1 MKERKG
7 IRWMVCAG
15 VFSVLFLG
23 NCYAAWAKT
32 TLKALEHPRVHS
44 ERITLGAIAEIA
56 GDDQQLIEQLKA
68 IELGKAPDP
77 GKMREMSAYY
87 IEMKIRHSDIDS
99 AALAIDLPE
108 KIEVMRGATTITPQK
123 IEDIVKGFIRTKMR
137 WDPKAVSIKITPVK
151 EITLAEGK
159 ITYEVTP
166 RKKEEYLGTTNLSV
180 AFLVDGRLEKKAW
193 VTAEIE
199 VSQEV
204 VVSNRPLKRND
215 VIAEG
220 DVRLEKMNL
229 AELSSGVI
237 TDPREVIGKRTKR
250 VVEAGT
256 PLRLNFLEMP
266 PLVKRGDLVTIVAE
280 SEVLKITTQGVVT
293 ESGCKGDMVRVIN
306 TSSRKELYA
315 TVRDSRTVA
324 IDF

>member
-1 MKERKG
+1 
-7 IRWMVCAG
+7 
-15 VFSVLFLG
+15 
-23 NCYAAWAKT
+23 
-32 TLKALEHPRVHS
+32 
-44 ERITLGAIAEIA
+44 
-56 GDDQQLIEQLKA
+56 
-68 IELGKAPDP
+68 
-77 GKMREMSAYY
+77 MSAYY
-87 IEMKIRHSDIDS
+87 IEMKIRHSDIDC
-99 AALAIDLPE
+99 AALALDLPE
-108 KIEVMRGATTITPQK
+108 KIEVLRGATTITPQK
-123 IEDIVKGFIRTKMR
+123 IEEIVKGFIRRKMR
-137 WDPKAVSIKITPVK
+137 WDPQAVSIKVAPVK

-159 ITYEVTP
+159 ISYEVTP
-166 RKKEEYLGTTNLSV
+166 RKKEDYLGTANLSV

-215 VIAEG
+215 VIAKE
-220 DVRLEKMNL
+220 DVRLEKMNIG
-229 AELSSGVI
+229 ELSPNVI

-250 VVEAGT
+250 VVEPGT
-256 PLRLNFLEMP
+256 PLRLNSLEMP

-293 ESGCKGDMVRVIN
+293 ESGCKGDMVRVVN

>member
-1 MKERKG
+1 MKEIKR
-7 IRWMVCAG
+7 IRWIVCAG
-15 VFSVLFLG
+15 MFFLLSLG
-23 NCYAAWAKT
+23 DYNDAWAKT
-32 TLKALEHPRVHS
+32 TVKALEHPRVHS

-56 GDDQQLIEQLKA
+56 GDDQQLIERLQA
-68 IELGKAPDP
+68 IELGKAPSP
-77 GKMREMSAYY
+77 GKMREMSAYS

-99 AALAIDLPE
+99 AALTIDLPE
-108 KIEVMRGATTITPQK
+108 KIEVMRGASTITPQK
-123 IEDIVKGFIRTKMR
+123 IEDIVKGFIRKKMR
-137 WDPKAVSIKITPVK
+137 WDPQAVSIKIAQVK

-166 RKKEEYLGTTNLSV
+166 RKKEDYLGTTNLSV
-180 AFLVDGRLEKKAW
+180 AFLVDGKLEKKAW

-215 VIAEG
+215 VIAEE

-229 AELSSGVI
+229 AELSPNVI
-237 TDPREVIGKRTKR
+237 TDPREVVGKRTKR
-250 VVEAGT
+250 VIEPGT
-256 PLRLNFLEMP
+256 PLRVNSLEMP

>member
-1 MKERKG
+1 MKELKG
-7 IRWMVCAG
+7 IRWIVCAG
-15 VFSVLFLG
+15 VFFVLSLG

-32 TLKALEHPRVHS
+32 TLKALEQPRVHS
-44 ERITLGAIAEIA
+44 ERITLGAIAVIE

-77 GKMREMSAYY
+77 GKIREMSAYF
-87 IEMKIRHSDIDS
+87 IEMKIRHSEIDCE
-99 AALAIDLPE
+99 ALSIDLPE
-108 KIEVMRGATTITPQK
+108 KIEVLRGATTITPQR
-123 IEDIVKGFIRTKMR
+123 IEEIVKGFILTKMR
-137 WDPKAVSIKITPVK
+137 WDPEAVSIKITPVK

-166 RKKEEYLGTTNLSV
+166 RKKEAYLGTTNLSV
-180 AFLVDGRLEKKAW
+180 DFLVDGRLEKKAW

-199 VSQEV
+199 VSEEV

-215 VIAEG
+215 VIAKE

-229 AELSSGVI
+229 ADLSPNVI
-237 TDPREVIGKRTKR
+237 TDPGEVIGKRTKR
-250 VVEAGT
+250 VVDAGT
-256 PLRLNFLEMP
+256 PLQQTFLEMP

-293 ESGCKGDMVRVIN
+293 ENGCKGDMVRVIN

-315 TVRDSRTVA
+315 TVRDSRTVG

>member
-1 MKERKG
+1 MKEVKR
-7 IRWMVCAG
+7 IRWIVCAAVFF
-15 VFSVLFLG
+15 VFSLG
-23 NCYAAWAKT
+23 DCNSAWAKT
-32 TLKALEHPRVHS
+32 TLKVLEHPRVHAQ
-44 ERITLGAIAEIA
+44 RITLGAIAVIE
-56 GDDQQLIEQLKA
+56 GDDQQLIERLKA
-68 IELGKAPDP
+68 VELGKAPYP
-77 GKMREMSAYY
+77 GKIREMSAYY
-87 IEMKIRHSDIDS
+87 IKMKIRHSDIDCE
-99 AALAIDLPE
+99 ALAIDLPE
-108 KIEVMRGATTITPQK
+108 KIEVVRGATTITPQK
-123 IEDIVKGFIRTKMR
+123 IEEIVKGFILTKMR
-137 WDPKAVSIKITPVK
+137 WDPEAVSMKIAPVK
-151 EITLAEGK
+151 GITLAEGK
-159 ITYEVTP
+159 VTHEVTP
-166 RKKEEYLGTTNLSV
+166 RKREDYLGTTNLSV

-199 VSQEV
+199 VSEEV
-204 VVSNRPLKRND
+204 VVSNRPLKRYD
-215 VIAEG
+215 VIAQE

-229 AELSSGVI
+229 ADLSPHVI

-250 VVEAGT
+250 VVEPGT
-256 PLRLNFLEMP
+256 PLKLTFLEMP